1 MPVTPETVGS
11 VGEFPLIE
19 RITSGLAMGPAVSVG
34 PGDDAAVFLVNGS
47 AVTSVDVLVEGVHFR
62 RDWVPAERLGRRA
75 VAVSQTS
82 SASGTSPASQTAR
95 TGRCRSAA
103 FTRSA
108 RGRAR
113 SGRVLINR
121 RS

>member
-47 AVTSVDVLVEGVHFR
+47 AVTQRSCSGVPMPTR
-62 RDWVPAERLGRRA
+62 II
-75 VAVSQTS
+75 
-82 SASGTSPASQTAR
+82 SG
-95 TGRCRSAA
+95 
-103 FTRSA
+103 
-108 RGRAR
+108 
-113 SGRVLINR
+113 
-121 RS
+121 